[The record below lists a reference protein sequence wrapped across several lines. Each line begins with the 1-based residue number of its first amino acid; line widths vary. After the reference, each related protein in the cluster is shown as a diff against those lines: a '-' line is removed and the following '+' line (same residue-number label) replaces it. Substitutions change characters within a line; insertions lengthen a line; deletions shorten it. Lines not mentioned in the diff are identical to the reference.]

1 MSETKSI
8 YILPY
13 SKVVGQ
19 KDLKLALELAY
30 IAPRIGGVLISGH
43 RGTGKSTTVRAF
55 AKMMYGKLPITLPI
69 NATED
74 RVIGTW
80 DIYSLWETN
89 QVAKT
94 DQTDSTEQPETS
106 EHTNDEKTKDGPRWK
121 NGLVVDAHER
131 ILYVDEVN
139 LLDDH
144 IVNIILDVAASG
156 FVEAQ
161 REGYDGKPQDARFTL
176 VGTMNPEEG
185 LLRPQLLDR
194 FGLMANIKTESDREK
209 RAEIL
214 RTVLALDKALEDENP
229 EQTEFFKDGYANDE
243 KLKNKLVKAKESIR
257 EQSVTIAKQQ
267 IEQCV
272 KLAEVFDTI
281 GHRTDYTLAMAAQ
294 ACAAKEGKKKVTK
307 DHIKRVAP
315 LALAHRR
322 GQNQEEWAEE
332 DDNKLEEQL
341 KK

>member
-19 KDLKLALELAY
+19 EDLKLALELAY

-89 QVAKT
+89 QVDKT
-94 DQTDSTEQPETS
+94 DQTDSS

-194 FGLMANIKTESDREK
+194 FGLMANIKTESDSEK

-214 RTVLALDKALEDENP
+214 RTVLDLDKALENENP
-229 EQTEFFKDGYANDE
+229 EQTEFYKDGYANDDE
-243 KLKNKLVKAKESIR
+243 LKTKLLKAKESIR
-257 EQSVTIAKQQ
+257 KQSVTIAEPQ
-267 IEQCV
+267 IKQCV
-272 KLAEVFDTI
+272 RLAEEFDTI

-315 LALAHRR
+315 WLLLIV
-322 GQNQEEWAEE
+322 GDKIKKNG
-332 DDNKLEEQL
+332 L
-341 KK
+341 KRTITSLKNSLKNE